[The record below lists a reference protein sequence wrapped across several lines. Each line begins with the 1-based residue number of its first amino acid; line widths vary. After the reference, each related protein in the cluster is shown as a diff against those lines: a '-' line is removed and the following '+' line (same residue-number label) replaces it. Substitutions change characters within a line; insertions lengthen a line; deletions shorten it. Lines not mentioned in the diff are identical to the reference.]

1 MNGVKIFFCL
11 TLLGSASANAQTI
24 RTLTL
29 DEAIHEVLSASP
41 QVKQSEFQINAA
53 EARVNSTKSGD
64 YPEAD
69 ARFSYARVSPVSSM
83 AFGLS
88 LFQLNPANNYDGHI
102 DLNAVV
108 YDFQKRSLA
117 KDKSLTGVVS
127 AQDRLELTRQTLSYQ
142 TAKLFYSILF
152 IEKSIQVHNEEVR
165 TLQEHLEMTKKKIE
179 SGTATDFDVLTIQVR
194 IAAALNKGIDL
205 ANALQRAVIQLKES
219 AHIPGEDSIRLIGS
233 FDSISVP
240 SPDSSLVQQ
249 AFASRVELKAA
260 DNAIAAAS
268 IQKNLAALGNYPALN
283 FHFAYGVKNGL
294 FPNIDA
300 WRGNYVA
307 ALELSVPLFNGFKEE
322 YQIDE
327 ADAEI
332 NSVEEQKNF
341 MIQQI
346 QTEVRQALSTVQ
358 SNKEKVRI
366 AQFTIEQA
374 QKALAIARIRYS
386 AGTITN
392 LDLLDAETSLA
403 EAQFQKVQALYTE
416 VLSTVELDQ
425 ASGKNLR

>member
-1 MNGVKIFFCL
+1 MNGLKYFAFF
-11 TLLGSASANAQTI
+11 TILGISAANAQTI

-29 DEAIHEVLSASP
+29 DDAIHDVLSASP
-41 QVKQSEFQINAA
+41 QVKQSKFQINAA
-53 EARVNSTKSGD
+53 EARVNSTKSSD

-83 AFGLS
+83 AFGPS

-102 DLNAVV
+102 DINAVV
-108 YDFQKRSLA
+108 YDFHKRTLA
-117 KDKSLTGVVS
+117 KDRSITGVVS
-127 AQDRLELTRQTLSYQ
+127 AQDQLELARQSLSYQ

-152 IEKSIQVHNEEVR
+152 IRKSIDVHNEEVH

-179 SGTATDFDVLTIQVR
+179 SGTATDFDVMTIQVR
-194 IAAALNKGIDL
+194 IASALNKGIDL

-219 AHIPGEDSIRLIGS
+219 AHFPAEDSLQLVGS
-233 FDSISVP
+233 FDSVPVP
-240 SPDSSLVQQ
+240 SSDSSLVQQ
-249 AFASRVELKAA
+249 AFASRVELKAV
-260 DNAIAAAS
+260 DNAITAAS
-268 IQKNLAALGNYPALN
+268 IQKDLASLGNYPALN

-307 ALELSVPLFNGFKEE
+307 ALELSVPLFNGFNDE
-322 YQIDE
+322 YQVDE
-327 ADAEI
+327 AEAEI
-332 NSVEEQKNF
+332 NSVQEQKNF

-346 QTEVRQALSTVQ
+346 QTEIRQALSTVQ
-358 SNKEKVRI
+358 SNREKVRI

-374 QKALAIARIRYS
+374 QKALAIARIRYT

-416 VLSTVELDQ
+416 VLSSVELDQ
-425 ASGKNLR
+425 ASGKNL